1 MRTIKTFI
9 FDHFELL
16 LVFFMICAAEIVN
29 FYLLSKIS
37 FLNFYYLPVLLAG
50 YYVGK
55 RHAIATSLASVFL
68 IALFF
73 MIWPDYMTGS
83 GTVRETIVDLSVWAF
98 FLILA
103 GYLIGTLYEQK
114 EKKVDELK
122 LAYVG
127 ILEILAKYLES
138 YDRYTKGHS
147 VRVSKLATEI
157 AISLRLPRNTIENI
171 RVGGLLHDIG
181 KVDVS
186 IDLIQKSAD
195 LTKDEKE
202 LINKHSDKGAELLGL
217 VGNVLQEAI
226 PLVQAHHH
234 AYLDPKVGEV
244 PMGARIIAVADSYDA
259 LVTDRPYRAAVPT
272 WQAIAEIQN
281 ESGKK
286 FDPKVVVALKQVLT
300 DSGENEMI
308 VEALT
313 DTAT

>member
-1 MRTIKTFI
+1 MRAVKSFTFK
-9 FDHFELL
+9 HFELL
-16 LVFFMICAAEIVN
+16 LVFLMILAAEIVN

-50 YYVGK
+50 YYIGK

-73 MIWPDYMTGS
+73 LIWPDYMSETGS
-83 GTVRETIVDLSVWAF
+83 FRDTVVDLSVWAF

-114 EKKVDELK
+114 EKKVDQLK

-127 ILEILAKYLES
+127 ILEILSKYLES

-147 VRVSKLATEI
+147 VRVAKLATEI
-157 AISLRLPRNTIENI
+157 AISLHLPRNTIENI
-171 RVGGLLHDIG
+171 RVAGLLHDIG

-186 IDLIQKSAD
+186 IDLIQKSAE
-195 LTKDEKE
+195 LTHSEKD
-202 LINKHSDKGAELLGL
+202 LINEHSNKGADLLGL

-226 PLVQAHHH
+226 PLVQAHHYS
-234 AYLDPKVGEV
+234 YLDPEVGEV

-286 FDPKVVVALKQVLT
+286 FDPVVVDAFKQVLSET
-300 DSGENEMI
+300 GENQLS
-308 VEALT
+308 VEVIS
-313 DTAT
+313 